1 MYGCTKSRTTPYHP
15 QGNGACERF
24 NQTLLALLGSLRV
37 EAQAQWEAA
46 LPALVQAYNNTV
58 HGSTGFTPYF
68 VLFGRHARL
77 PVDLCLDVVPPQERR
92 TLEGWVQA
100 HHRTLT
106 EAYAKVGAQSRRR
119 QGWDQA
125 RYNKKARAVPLLAGE
140 RVLLRNFRRRAGGK
154 LAPHWVPSPF
164 VVVAQVQPG
173 HPVYSIRPEGKNGPT
188 RTIHRNNLHH
198 CPAGVAFLAERQWFS
213 DVSGEN
219 VIRPRQGSPPRK
231 DPEERSG
238 KDARGVEPDHDRLQR
253 AQFIRALQPGSV
265 QQELQREIR
274 RRPAITFR
282 EVCTEAKALAYEIIG
297 EMRGQAILLQGLS
310 QLPPIRRST
319 RQMATPDITP
329 AVDALL
335 WQRTPPLA
343 MKLTRE
349 YTAPMPHNPHCL
361 LELDPCLQLS
371 LRLIKTCRI

>member
-24 NQTLLALLGSLRV
+24 NQTLLALLGSLR
-37 EAQAQWEAA
+37 WRPRHNGR
-46 LPALVQAYNNTV
+46 LRSRPWCRPIITL
-58 HGSTGFTPYF
+58 FT
-68 VLFGRHARL
+68 
-77 PVDLCLDVVPPQERR
+77 ERR

-188 RTIHRNNLHH
+188 RTIHRNNLRH
-198 CPAGVAFLAERQWFS
+198 CPAGLAFLAERQWFS

-231 DPEERSG
+231 DPGRTLGYHNNRLRPERG
-238 KDARGVEPDHDRLQR
+238 GNRWMA
-253 AQFIRALQPGSV
+253 
-265 QQELQREIR
+265 
-274 RRPAITFR
+274 
-282 EVCTEAKALAYEIIG
+282 
-297 EMRGQAILLQGLS
+297 GLS
-310 QLPPIRRST
+310 RW
-319 RQMATPDITP
+319 TPNVT
-329 AVDALL
+329 VG
-335 WQRTPPLA
+335 
-343 MKLTRE
+343 
-349 YTAPMPHNPHCL
+349 NG
-361 LELDPCLQLS
+361 S
-371 LRLIKTCRI
+371 

>member
-1 MYGCTKSRTTPYHP
+1 MHDQRVETEVAGTGSGTGHGISPTVAPSVTATMMMPWVMGGPWVPTFSGTLDCTPKFGEWRAKIETYLRA
-15 QGNGACERF
+15 QGLPADQRVDF
-24 NQTLLALLGSLRV
+24 VLLALEGDAKREVMLLPPEQRNTDIKIFEFLASLYAGNQSLDLVRAQFFECRQKV
-37 EAQAQWEAA
+37 E
-46 LPALVQAYNNTV
+46 
-58 HGSTGFTPYF
+58 
-68 VLFGRHARL
+68 
-77 PVDLCLDVVPPQERR
+77 
-92 TLEGWVQA
+92 EGVGA
-100 HHRTLT
+100 FILRFRELHHR
-106 EAYAKVGAQSRRR
+106 
-119 QGWDQA
+119 WQA
-125 RYNKKARAVPLLAGE
+125 RM
-140 RVLLRNFRRRAGGK
+140 
-154 LAPHWVPSPF
+154 
-164 VVVAQVQPG
+164 PG
-173 HPVYSIRPEGKNGPT
+173 
-188 RTIHRNNLHH
+188 
-198 CPAGVAFLAERQWFS
+198 
-213 DVSGEN
+213 
-219 VIRPRQGSPPRK
+219 
-231 DPEERSG
+231 
-238 KDARGVEPDHDRLQR
+238 GVEPDHDRLQR